1 VIILRTILALIL
13 ISWCSVFGADNS
25 SPPQTWIA
33 TNTVGANE
41 CSSNYFGEYDLTPSV
56 TTNVPNPSA
65 YSSSSVRLLLRNRE
79 AVLTRA
85 LASGTFGGKLMANYD
100 VRSVGSV
107 NTVGMTQNE
116 LYRVWQTNQTL
127 FKTSYYRGRVFYTD
141 RNSFSDEWITVFS
154 SEDKRR
160 IVFARDSGPI
170 FFSENTGAS
179 WRNINQPG
187 QYEFTLSTTPKG
199 TVMVAALSF
208 TNSSTANIADEKMAT
223 KNWYSVV
230 SAADGSKLVLT
241 GGPSQSTPVLSIANS
256 GNIML
261 ISWSATFT
269 GFILQQN
276 SDLTTTNWANV
287 TNTVDRVET
296 QFVVTLPV
304 AGSNNF
310 FRLKTP

>member
-1 VIILRTILALIL
+1 LVLLLC
-13 ISWCSVFGADNS
+13 SWFSAFGADNS
-25 SPPQTWIA
+25 TTAQTWIA
-33 TNTVGANE
+33 TNSTSSQE
-41 CSSNYFGEYDLTPSV
+41 LSSNYFGEYDLTPSV
-56 TTNVPNPSA
+56 TTNVPNSGG
-65 YSSSSVRLLLRNRE
+65 YSSSTVRLLLRNRE

-100 VRSVGSV
+100 VRSVGTV

-170 FFSENTGAS
+170 FFSENTGSS
-179 WRNINQPG
+179 WRYINQPG
-187 QYEFTLSTTPKG
+187 RYEFTLSTTSKG

-208 TNSSTANIADEKMAT
+208 TNISTANITDEKMAT
-223 KNWYSVV
+223 RNWYSVV

-241 GGPSQSTPVLSIANS
+241 GGPSQSAPVLNIVNS
-256 GNIML
+256 GNNIL
-261 ISWSATFT
+261 ISWSASFA

-276 SDLTTTNWANV
+276 IDLTTTNWVNV
-287 TNTVDRVET
+287 KSSVDKVET

-304 AGSNNF
+304 ADGNNF